1 MPSEPIESSDG
12 GYCPAFSAAR
22 DGFSIRAG
30 APDIDTICRSLV
42 SSAMASLHISLS
54 EPLREWVDSLVVAGD
69 YSTPSEYV
77 RELIRNDQRR
87 KAEARLDALLLE
99 GLESGDAHEVTPE
112 FWDRMKVRVEERLQR
127 TKG

>member
-1 MPSEPIESSDG
+1 
-12 GYCPAFSAAR
+12 
-22 DGFSIRAG
+22 
-30 APDIDTICRSLV
+30 
-42 SSAMASLHISLS
+42 MASLHISLS
-54 EPLREWVDSLVVAGD
+54 EPLREGVDSLVVAGD

-112 FWDRMKVRVEERLQR
+112 FWDRMKVRVEERLR
-127 TKG
+127 KTKG